1 MRRRKVKRYRQIL
14 AGFLAASLIVSSM
27 PANVQARSAYQEH
40 TYTQTASQVEDQENS
55 EYMAN
60 AVDDDKGI
68 AALSDTQNSEDY
80 NTEENGAD
88 IASTEENSSE
98 DASTEEPSTDI
109 SDTED
114 VSTEEPATETQDTED
129 ASTEETTTEAQD
141 GENQISDDADSQSD
155 ESNDAADIAAV
166 QSGTLTLDDLNGNK
180 FIETS
185 RDSITV
191 TSQEAM
197 VLVSNLKPEL
207 LDGKNININV
217 TGDVDLTKTVE
228 WNGNTYSYKSIG
240 DETHPFGKKLSAGG
254 AALKINN
261 AIFGVVTSDADVTA
275 TGIEWRGTDSSISIY
290 ADKYIFLDTK
300 THTISASITS
310 GGSEYTMGNFI
321 GTVSGKNGTLEVS
334 NLSYGDAQGT
344 VDQTSNAGLICNTL
358 ENGTIVLNNCA
369 LPTNSVAVTSTS
381 GHAGGLV
388 GYMGDGTG
396 LSIKLAAEQTIS
408 GMKVTSN
415 AGNAGGLAGYMGAGA
430 SFELENNLTLDSA
443 VITGYEKAGGIAGEG
458 ENVQLVSEGDA
469 QLNIDSITVKET
481 NKGLTYVGGA
491 FGYYTATSNQSFPE
505 WVKLGAQENKA
516 VKIET
521 VATDSFKYNSNEKG
535 NVAGGIFGQL
545 VLSNAKYTVT
555 RSALCI
561 NKEVDN
567 GNNLIQRLSY
577 GAFAGIVSKD
587 ADSKINSFIINS
599 SSDDEQCVV
608 NSIVG
613 QKNKSCYHGGL
624 VGKVDSGVYFEAQD
638 MAITVKNP
646 YADGDAL
653 GFGGVVGRVAKYGVV
668 KLGGN
673 ISLVTKGTNDPKI
686 WEGGGIA
693 GYTEAGSVI
702 EFSGTTDMSG
712 VYYTERYA
720 VGLLVGHQDN
730 SLIYARGDGNGDGW
744 TYKRVTRGEQLKDD
758 TGQYGDIDDIG
769 NYGQVIRLKANHNS
783 KKGLPVDLIT
793 MDPVTHK
800 VMVKQSTTSL
810 YDGSVIQ
817 IGGTEDFALLAIA
830 WQSHGYFSAWPDD
843 ITTDNWDNLY
853 SKNIKLSGDVD
864 LTGSGIYGLT
874 RDNSEDKKAYSGTFD
889 GEGHTIKLAIGEIYG
904 ERNGELKGSA
914 GEVCRHTHQGIFA
927 VASGATVR
935 DLTIDGVIN
944 VTAMGRDR
952 NAGSSDKSFYIGG
965 FAGEV
970 QGTSYVVAY
979 GVTVSESITVSSVST
994 AKKVT
999 SVNAGGLYGGITDT
1013 ATVKLGETNKI
1024 TSKTKLVVDD
1034 VPSFVQNCDYNNIY
1048 AGGVIGSL
1056 VGKAVIVNCYDV
1068 ELAGETKSGDNAT
1081 ILPAGGLIGSS
1092 FYGTAYNAINIYKV
1106 VVNNQNVTASGAK
1119 LTVSGGILGYI
1130 WADVKVV
1137 FDTPSSVGDY
1147 ALTIDDATLAAAN
1160 ATVGGLVYRS
1170 NGKWTVKDRGIN
1182 MSKASFTA
1190 KNLGLL
1196 LGHMDVDNDRPDVNK
1211 KALYLE
1217 FTENWSTAY
1226 SMGKVTVDGS
1236 PAVFDEFAAYTAA
1249 EAASITNN
1257 GTNGLISLATKD
1269 HARVATT
1276 GDINTY
1282 VNRTDYGQAHKT
1294 NGCSRYY
1301 YNLDQVIADTDTSRI
1316 LKTPNRLL
1324 EWSVYVYVPTN
1335 LKNLIFN
1342 ARKLDGT
1349 NPIGSDSA
1357 NSKAVLD
1364 MTGLSYYPIDVTGVA
1379 VTLKNADITF
1389 DNETI
1394 ESYDKDNKSTVG
1406 TTGEHSQHYM
1416 MHGGLFYNLTGV
1428 DTKDIES
1435 TVNNVTFA
1443 GTVGKVNGGS
1453 GALCCGT
1460 VLGIEGGSAV
1470 YKLTMDTVILD
1481 GIRVANM
1488 GSYAPVLINLTGS
1501 NTTLDL
1507 ANVKMSANG
1516 YDGSSA
1522 AGSSLIGNVGSD
1534 ASTQISIIFSKMT
1547 LPDTKYTSGGKGI
1560 FTRATFLESFQ
1571 YKRNGVGSGIYNFTK
1586 KEDWTGTTHSHNVTY
1601 GKEISNSLQYDGLQK
1616 WYYDKATYGNDK
1628 GLTTWSQDETVT
1640 NRHDFSG
1647 YLPYVATAYNEANR
1661 KFEIMVNQ
1669 RVSDLTDGCGTYG
1682 HPYELTATLDMTTV
1696 ADYIATAVPKDG
1708 WKIRVTA
1715 DQTAYHTGSDT
1726 GKDIVYMY
1734 DGTEW
1739 VQVKNTSASDDSST
1753 EDDTE
1758 DNWITVTDGKT
1769 LTNKVMHRYILS
1781 AYYDIQ
1787 GDSISHT
1794 ISAENFRGFGTQVYP
1809 FRGVITS
1816 THTDG
1821 ANVELSGASTANGFI
1836 PYSYGCVVRNV
1847 DIKYTGTGSKVTYNS
1862 SDIPKWNTSR
1872 TIAYY
1877 YTSGF
1882 WGGVIGC
1889 VMGGDNIIDNVRVD
1903 MAAGWKL
1910 TLDGN
1915 KNYLI
1920 QTGGYVGSVSGGGV
1934 IFRNMS
1940 GKKGL
1945 SDDHLAQGSTSGTDN
1960 VSVGGSATDKTAT
1973 SLYVNQYVGR
1983 VLDGYAFSEGCD
1995 IDNGTKTYKVNKL
2008 DTADTGSIVTTG
2020 STKGVYKT
2028 EIKTAQGLLIFSA
2041 IVNSGGAA
2049 GSSSAANL
2057 QGTLAYSGKTEADG
2071 HTTDLNFGNGIYG
2084 KVRNAT
2090 YEHIGQPVDA
2100 AEADFKVSVN
2110 DDTKTPGCSK
2120 IVDQAFDLDKST
2132 NAPYLVTKYS
2142 NPATFYVSGGRLTN
2156 VYETFRVALELTGET
2171 DYDMRTYGNG
2181 YQGISGRYISNA
2193 TNIGGGTAYE
2203 LMFCKPLLYGF
2214 NGNGHAIMTN
2224 MRIKEYE
2231 DDDYH
2236 GVSFG
2241 GAFNLLRT
2249 MKSTYGDGVDGERY
2263 LVQNIAIRNT
2273 TVTMG
2278 YYSAAGSA
2286 VDSASNINNNQ
2297 GKLCVS
2303 VGGFAGNT
2311 AQNSIDGKNSDTTAQ
2326 NASYVIYRYDIK
2338 DSVIEGPNAAGGF
2351 MGATGM
2357 GDSYI
2362 LGGIGLLYNATSSSW
2377 SWNSFGANLVDCT
2390 YDNIQVTAGYYAG
2403 GFVGYMSN
2411 SSTEYNKYDSR
2422 LVKSSL
2428 SVTDAKYSTVGR
2440 DSVFTARLL
2449 QQFNSINSSAAGGVA
2464 GGSAINFYVNDPEFA
2479 IHSGKVYTNA
2489 DKKLQQAVFENIT
2502 VSSKQNSAAVVGHIE
2517 GSDCKIYDV
2526 SVKNMGT
2533 SDDAT
2538 ISGSAHAGGV
2548 VGYIKLENSSKTF
2561 LIKDCNADMIKTK
2574 DATVGSGGILGGF
2587 GNCSEKTKLRITN
2600 CQVTDSYIKCA
2611 GSDCSTGGIVGHLQG
2626 KDGGTSYF
2634 VIESCTVNGCDIG
2647 QNTWSGWDGGLAGSM
2662 AWRVGQSVYIYD
2674 CTVKDTNVRG
2684 KDVGGLICSVNGTM
2698 YCSNVLLDKVTVT
2711 GGKAGAFVDAAG
2723 ADDDHYKGLYVDGL
2737 SIKNSNVKN
2746 AAYNINSFKLGTKG
2760 YIAFADYT
2768 DAIKLADTT
2777 GSDAGV
2783 LLDVDTVAEPYVVTS
2798 PKSTFAVR
2806 STADA
2811 SEENLHGDG
2820 AVWTGM
2826 SGKYVT
2832 TAQKIFDDVSNPE
2845 TGLFAYTMTG
2855 VSEFDFTGK
2864 VKTYNE
2870 NQSVNAATDFPVLQV
2885 SGGDTSSI
2893 SDYLDILTN
2902 GGYSNAVKCNPASAG
2917 DTTHVTASTAIYEY
2931 DSENR
2936 TFVKKDGTPAL
2947 RVSGNGTNAMEFKAS
2962 TDFDNDR
2969 GRFTLLTVTWNSD
2982 GEHKYSVQIPII
2994 VRRVL
2999 EIDFIATLGYGTH
3012 FRNLDYDNFT
3022 DHILDSFGNPMTGYL
3037 TYVYNSALGKKV
3049 TYGWQNYVDGGGD
3062 MTLGIDKKVKFST
3075 QLPVGTQLTL
3085 VDCQDPNRTSY
3096 YYTIEDSSE
3105 NTISMSKF
3113 KQSDDETAFGEENIG
3128 KAIGAKVDKADDG
3141 TFIQVDENGKPVGA
3155 TDDGEFTKPSI
3166 YIEGNYYRMA
3176 ETGEDTYQHYSVT
3189 VDEDNAKENYYLVIT
3204 MPKTDGISA
3213 VNGWLGTEVEV
3224 SIPHNV
3230 NYMLRNM
3237 KDTDPHSNSASTYQI
3252 SDGYQQKL
3260 TETLEGEANSKAL
3273 STSDSIIKISVRDE
3287 ITFPNNQV
3295 YNLNDKLYQRFEG
3308 SLQTVVRDS
3317 DGNDKISY
3325 EQFPSGTTGKVRFY
3339 VYTIGDD
3346 GPSYYSYDGEQ
3357 NAWNPEG
3364 NIKTAA
3370 LEYTWISTGGNMEL
3384 TFSTDGTLKNA
3395 VSLSGFRDKVKTG
3408 DTGNTTFYVEA
3419 VLDASIP
3426 PVGLDVIP
3434 VSTLVNGVPQNY
3446 AKLNYVARLSTEKTS
3461 LTYSSTKDTLTDT
3474 KVRYYQEDVKGAEL
3488 VYEADDIDQLGI
3500 NLLDLVNNLDKDK
3513 KNAIIGTTARFDLSA
3528 MQNMDSVLRNSS
3540 GIRFEL
3546 TLSRKS
3552 TDSGSEESYDGALA
3566 DAEKYMN
3573 MKLISTDSGT
3583 VTCNNGTWTWT
3594 IPSMTYV
3601 ENGKLKTSSVFD
3613 GSAFTQAIN
3622 LFVDVSNIEDSDIEH
3637 FYSNYKVELKAEI
3650 LGANGDSEVSDTD
3663 NIIYTLT
3670 KIKPEFAD
3678 KTGN

>member
-1 MRRRKVKRYRQIL
+1 MKRYRQIL

-40 TYTQTASQVEDQENS
+40 TYTQTASQVENQDNS
-55 EYMAN
+55 EYMTN
-60 AVDDDKGI
+60 AVDDD
-68 AALSDTQNSEDY
+68 NS
-80 NTEENGAD
+80 EENGTD
-88 IASTEENSSE
+88 ITSTEENTSE
-98 DASTEEPSTDI
+98 DVITEEPSTDI

-114 VSTEEPATETQDTED
+114 VSTEDATTETQDTED
-129 ASTEETTTEAQD
+129 PISDDMDNQN
-141 GENQISDDADSQSD
+141 GESDDADSQSGASD
-155 ESNDAADIAAV
+155 DVADIAAS
-166 QSGTLTLDDLNGNK
+166 QTGTLTLDDLTENTA
-180 FIETS
+180 IEITS
-185 RDSITV
+185 DSITA

-197 VLVSNLKPEL
+197 VLVSNLKPEIL
-207 LDGKNININV
+207 AEKNINIKLA
-217 TGDVDLTKTVE
+217 GDADLTKTVE

-254 AALKINN
+254 AALKINST
-261 AIFGVVTSDADVTA
+261 IFGVVTSDADVTA
-275 TGIEWRGTDSSISIY
+275 NSIEWRGTDSSISVY
-290 ADKYIFLDTK
+290 ADEYIFLDAE
-300 THTISASITS
+300 THTISVPITS
-310 GGSEYTMGNFI
+310 GGSDYTMGNFI
-321 GTVSGKNGTLEVS
+321 GTVSGKNGILEVS
-334 NLSYGDAQGT
+334 NLNYGAANGI
-344 VDQTSNAGLICNTL
+344 VEQTSHAGLICNTL
-358 ENGTIVLNNCA
+358 QSGSIVVNNCT
-369 LPTNSVAVTSTS
+369 LPTNSVEITSAT

-388 GYMGDGTG
+388 GYMAAGTG

-408 GMKVTSN
+408 GMNVTSN
-415 AGNAGGLAGYMGAGA
+415 VSNAGGLVGQMDKGA
-430 SFELENNLTLDSA
+430 SLELDGKLTLSKP
-443 VITGYEKAGGIAGEG
+443 VIQGEDNVGGIAGCAADVVFVNTTG
-458 ENVQLVSEGDA
+458 SKVNINGAKVS
-469 QLNIDSITVKET
+469 S
-481 NKGLTYVGGA
+481 NKIGGYTGGA
-491 FGYYTATSNQSFPE
+491 FGTYNASETAEYPDWIYIGDSDANRVLLKTSGGAGNQKESGGSVSGGVFGKLSLSGGAAYTLKGTALYVDRDAT
-505 WVKLGAQENKA
+505 
-516 VKIET
+516 ET
-521 VATDSFKYNSNEKG
+521 NGGVGTSY
-535 NVAGGIFGQL
+535 GGI
-545 VLSNAKYTVT
+545 
-555 RSALCI
+555 
-561 NKEVDN
+561 
-567 GNNLIQRLSY
+567 
-577 GAFAGIVSKD
+577 AGIVTQTSG
-587 ADSKINSFIINS
+587 SGNSLIIDTAVS
-599 SSDDEQCVV
+599 GKQFKV
-608 NSIVG
+608 NSRANAD
-613 QKNKSCYHGGL
+613 KKTYFYGGII
-624 VGKVDSGVYFEAQD
+624 GKIESDVYVQVANVDIYVYNPFGSG
-638 MAITVKNP
+638 
-646 YADGDAL
+646 DGI
-653 GFGGVVGRVAKYGVV
+653 GFGGVAGRVCSNSVLKVMGEVSLTTDCYYGKYD
-668 KLGGN
+668 K
-673 ISLVTKGTNDPKI
+673 KI

-693 GYTEAGSVI
+693 GWTEPGSAI
-702 EFSGTTDMSG
+702 ELSGTTDMSG
-712 VYYTERYA
+712 VYYTDRYT
-720 VGLLVGHQDN
+720 VGLLVGCQKN

-744 TYKRVTRGEQLKDD
+744 KYIRVKRGDQLKDD
-758 TGQYGDIDDIG
+758 ANLHGDIDDIG
-769 NYGQVIRLKANHNS
+769 NYGQVIRLKAS
-783 KKGLPVDLIT
+783 EDGAGLPDDLIS

-800 VMVKQSTTSL
+800 VTVKQSTTSL
-810 YDGSVIQ
+810 YSDGVLQ

-830 WQSHGYFSAWPDD
+830 WQSQGYFSAWSD
-843 ITTDNWDNLY
+843 ITTSTWSELY
-853 SKNIKLSGDVD
+853 KKDIKLSGDVD

-874 RDNSEDKKAYSGTFD
+874 RDNADDGNVYSGIFD
-889 GEGHTIKLAIGEIYG
+889 GAGHTITLAIGELYG
-904 ERNGELKGSA
+904 YRGDAPAEKGSA

-927 VASGATVR
+927 VANGATVK
-935 DLTIDGVIN
+935 DLTIAGSIN
-944 VTAMGRDR
+944 VNAMGRDR
-952 NAGSSDKSFYIGG
+952 NVGDTKLKFYIGG

-970 QGTSYVVAY
+970 KGKTAVKADK
-979 GVTVSESITVSSVST
+979 VTLAEEITVSSVST
-994 AKKVT
+994 NRKVE
-999 SVNAGGLYGGITDT
+999 SVNAGGLYGGITDKL
-1013 ATVKLGETNKI
+1013 TVELGKDTGI
-1024 TSKTKLVVDD
+1024 VSKAVLCVAD
-1034 VPSFVQNCDYNNIY
+1034 VPTDVEQCDYNNIY
-1048 AGGVIGSL
+1048 AGGIIGSL
-1056 VGKAVIVNCYDV
+1056 VGDDKAVTVNCHNV
-1068 ELAGETKSGDNAT
+1068 KLAGETKSGDIAT

-1092 FYGTAYNAINIYKV
+1092 FYGTDYNTINIDKV
-1106 VVNNQNVTASGAK
+1106 VVDGQKVTASGENLK
-1119 LTVSGGILGYI
+1119 VSGGLLGYI

-1137 FDTPSSVGDY
+1137 FDTPSSAGEY

-1170 NGKWTVKDRGIN
+1170 NGKWTVNDRGIN

-1196 LGHMDVDNDRPDVNK
+1196 IGHMDVDNDRPDVNK

-1226 SMGKVTVDGS
+1226 SMGKVTVGGS
-1236 PAVFDEFAAYTAA
+1236 PAVFDEFAAYTASD
-1249 EAASITNN
+1249 AASITNN
-1257 GTNGLISLATKD
+1257 GTNGLISLATEGHKG
-1269 HARVATT
+1269 VATI
-1276 GDINTY
+1276 GEINTY
-1282 VNRTDYGQAHKT
+1282 VNRTEYGQSHKT

-1301 YNLDQVIADTDTSRI
+1301 YNLDQVITGESTPWI
-1316 LKTPNRLL
+1316 LNTPSRLL
-1324 EWSVYVYVPTN
+1324 EWSVYMYVPSN
-1335 LKNLIFN
+1335 LKGLMFSGRNLYN
-1342 ARKLDGT
+1342 N
-1349 NPIGSDSA
+1349 NPIGSYSA
-1357 NSKAVLD
+1357 NTKAVLD

-1379 VTLKNADITF
+1379 VTLKNADVTF
-1389 DNETI
+1389 DNERI
-1394 ESYDKDNKSTVG
+1394 ESYDTDNKSTVG
-1406 TTGEHSQHYM
+1406 KSDDHSQHYM

-1435 TVNNVTFA
+1435 TVNNVTFV
-1443 GTVGKVNGGS
+1443 GTVGMVNGGS

-1460 VLGIEGGSAV
+1460 VLGIDGGSAV

-1481 GIRVANM
+1481 GIRVADM
-1488 GSYAPVLINLTGS
+1488 GSYAPVLINLAGS

-1507 ANVKMSANG
+1507 ANVKVSANG
-1516 YDGSSA
+1516 YNGSNA
-1522 AGSSLIGNVGSD
+1522 AGSSLIGSVGSD
-1534 ASTQISIIFSKMT
+1534 ASTQISVIFSKMT
-1547 LPDTKYTSGGKGI
+1547 LPDKKYTSGGEGI

-1628 GLTTWSQDETVT
+1628 GLTTWSQDENVT

-1647 YLPYVATAYNEANR
+1647 YLPYVATAYNEDDR
-1661 KFEIMVNQ
+1661 TFEIMVNQ
-1669 RVSDLTDGCGTYG
+1669 RVSDLTEGCGTYG

-1715 DQTAYHTGSDT
+1715 AQTTYHTESGTGNDT
-1726 GKDIVYMY
+1726 VYMY
-1734 DGTEW
+1734 NGTEW
-1739 VQVKNTSASDDSST
+1739 VEVENTSSTGDTSSA
-1753 EDDTE
+1753 DDTD
-1758 DNWITVTDGKT
+1758 DNWTEVSDGKT

-1787 GDSISHT
+1787 GDSTHT
-1794 ISAENFRGFGTQVYP
+1794 ISVENFRGFGTQVYP

-1816 THTDG
+1816 TYTDG
-1821 ANVELSGASTANGFI
+1821 ATVELSGASTANGFI

-1847 DIKYTGTGSKVTYNS
+1847 DIKYTGTGSKVTYDS
-1862 SDIPKWNTSR
+1862 SDIPTWSTNR
-1872 TIAYY
+1872 TVAYY

-1882 WGGVIGC
+1882 WGGVMGC
-1889 VMGGDNIIDNVRVD
+1889 VMGGDNIIDNVSVD
-1903 MAAGWKL
+1903 MADGWKL
-1910 TLDGN
+1910 TLDGK

-1934 IFRNMS
+1934 IFRDMS
-1940 GKKGL
+1940 GKSGL
-1945 SDDHLAQGSTSGTDN
+1945 SDDHLAQGSTSGTYP
-1960 VSVGGSATDKTAT
+1960 VSVGGSATDTTAT
-1973 SLYVNQYVGR
+1973 SLYVNPYVGR
-1983 VLDGYAFSEGCD
+1983 VLDGYAFSEDCD

-2008 DTADTGSIVTTG
+2008 DTMDTESIVTTG

-2049 GSSSAANL
+2049 GSCSTGNL
-2057 QGTLAYSGKTEADG
+2057 QGTLAYSGKIETDG
-2071 HTTDLNFGNGIYG
+2071 NTTDLNFGNGIYG

-2090 YEHIGQPVDA
+2090 YEHIGQSADV
-2100 AEADFKVSVN
+2100 AEADFNISVN

-2120 IVDQAFDLDKST
+2120 IVDQASELDKST

-2142 NPATFYVSGGRLTN
+2142 NPATFYVSGGKLTN
-2156 VYETFRVALELTGET
+2156 VFETFRVAIELTGDSDY
-2171 DYDMRTYGNG
+2171 DYDMSSYGNG

-2193 TNIGGGTAYE
+2193 TNIGSASGEFMY
-2203 LMFCKPLLYGF
+2203 CKPLLYGF
-2214 NGNGHAIMTN
+2214 NGNDHAIIADMQ
-2224 MRIKEYE
+2224 IKEYA

-2241 GAFNLLRT
+2241 GVFNLLRT
-2249 MKSTYGDGVDGERY
+2249 TSSTYGDADEGSKY
-2263 LVQNIAIRNT
+2263 LVQNLAIKDT
-2273 TVTMG
+2273 AVTMR
-2278 YYSAAGSA
+2278 YYNAAGTV
-2286 VDSASNINNNQ
+2286 VDSASNLSDNI

-2311 AQNSIDGKNSDTTAQ
+2311 AQNKLNGNDATTAQ

-2351 MGATGM
+2351 MGSTAM
-2357 GDSYI
+2357 GDSWI
-2362 LGGIGLLYNATSSSW
+2362 VGGIGLLLNATSVYHD
-2377 SWNSFGANLVDCT
+2377 WNSFGTNLVNCT
-2390 YDNIQVTAGYYAG
+2390 YDNIRVTGGYYAG
-2403 GFVGYMSN
+2403 GFVGFMSN
-2411 SSTEYNKYDSR
+2411 SSISYGYGSR

-2428 SVTDAKYSTVGR
+2428 SVTDARYSTVGKN
-2440 DSVFTARLL
+2440 SVFTARLL
-2449 QQFNSINSSAAGGVA
+2449 NGSSNSAAGGVV
-2464 GGSAINFYVNDPEFA
+2464 GGSAVNFYVNDPEFA
-2479 IHSGKVYTNA
+2479 IHSGTVYTNEG
-2489 DKKLQQAVFENIT
+2489 KELQKAVFENIT

-2517 GSDCKIYDV
+2517 LSDCDIYGV
-2526 SVKNMGT
+2526 SVKNTGT
-2533 SDDAT
+2533 SDTIT
-2538 ISGSAHAGGV
+2538 ISGDANAGGV
-2548 VGYIKLENSSKTF
+2548 VGYIRLENTSKTMM
-2561 LIKDCNADMIKTK
+2561 IQGCSADNIKTRG
-2574 DATVGSGGILGGF
+2574 ATVGSGGILGGF
-2587 GNCSEKTKLRITN
+2587 GNSVETTRMTISN
-2600 CQVTDSYIKCA
+2600 CQVTNSDIKDS
-2611 GSDCSTGGIVGHLQG
+2611 GQGCSSGGIVGNIQG
-2626 KDGGTSYF
+2626 KDKATSLF
-2634 VIESCTVNGCDIG
+2634 QIDTCTVSGCDIG
-2647 QNTWSGWDGGLAGSM
+2647 SSNTTGWNSGLAGSM
-2662 AWRVGQSVYIYD
+2662 SWRIGQIIYIYD
-2674 CTVKDTNVRG
+2674 CTVKDTSVRG
-2684 KDVGGLICSVNGTM
+2684 MDAGGLICSVTGTM

-2711 GGKAGAFVDAAG
+2711 GGNAGAFADAAG
-2723 ADDDHYKGLYVDGL
+2723 SDDSHYKGLYVDGL
-2737 SIKNSNVKN
+2737 SIKNSNLKN
-2746 AAYNINSFKLGTKG
+2746 IVCNIGSFKLGTNG

-2768 DAIKLADTT
+2768 NSVKNAETT
-2777 GSDAGV
+2777 GFNAET
-2783 LLDVDTVAEPYVVTS
+2783 LLDIDSVADPYVVTS

-2811 SEENLHGDG
+2811 EEDKLHGDG
-2820 AVWTGM
+2820 AVWTGT
-2826 SGKYVT
+2826 SGNYVT
-2832 TAQKIFDDVSNPE
+2832 TAEKIMGDGSSPAA
-2845 TGLFAYTMTG
+2845 GLFAYTMTG

-2917 DTTHVTASTAIYEY
+2917 DTSHVTASTAIYEY
-2931 DSENR
+2931 DSDNK

-3012 FRNLDYDNFT
+3012 FRNLDYDNFA

-3085 VDCQDPNRTSY
+3085 VDCQDANRTSY

-3113 KQSDDETAFGEENIG
+3113 KQSDGKTEFGEENIG
-3128 KAIGAKVDKADDG
+3128 KAIGTKVSEANDG
-3141 TFIQVDENGKPVGA
+3141 IFIQVDDSGKPVGA
-3155 TDDGEFTKPSI
+3155 TDDGEYAKPSV
-3166 YIEGNYYRMA
+3166 YIEGKYYRLA
-3176 ETGEDTYQHYSVT
+3176 ESGEDGYQYYSVT
-3189 VDEDNAKENYYLVIT
+3189 VDEDNAKENYYLVVT
-3204 MPKTDGISA
+3204 MPKTDDISA

-3260 TETLEGEANSKAL
+3260 TETLEGEAKSKAL
-3273 STSDSIIKISVRDE
+3273 STSDSTIKVSVRDE

-3295 YNLNDKLYQRFEG
+3295 YNTNDKLYQRFEG
-3308 SLQTVVRDS
+3308 SLQTVVKDS
-3317 DGNDKISY
+3317 EGNDKISY

-3339 VYTIGDD
+3339 VYTIGDN
-3346 GPSYYSYDGEQ
+3346 GTSYYSYDGEQ
-3357 NAWNPEG
+3357 DAWNLEG
-3364 NIKTAA
+3364 NTKTPA
-3370 LEYTWISTGGNMEL
+3370 LEYTWISTGGNMDL
-3384 TFSTDGTLKNA
+3384 LFSTDGTLKNA
-3395 VSLSGFRDKVKTG
+3395 VSLSGLRDKVKTG
-3408 DTGNTTFYVEA
+3408 DKGNTTFYVEA

-3434 VSTLVNGVPQNY
+3434 VSTLVNDTPQNY

-3461 LTYSSTKDTLTDT
+3461 LTYSSNKATLTDT
-3474 KVRYYQEDVKGAEL
+3474 KVKYYQEDVKGAEL

-3500 NLLDLVNNLDKDK
+3500 NLLDLENNLDKDK

-3552 TDSGSEESYDGALA
+3552 TVNGREESYDGALA

-3573 MKLISTDSGT
+3573 VKLISTDSGT

-3594 IPSMTYV
+3594 IPTSTYV

-3622 LFVDVSNIEDSDIEH
+3622 LFVDVSNIEDNDIEH
-3637 FYSNYKVELKAEI
+3637 FYSNYRVELKAEI
-3650 LGANGDSEVSDTD
+3650 LDADGKSEVSDDD

-3670 KIKPEFAD
+3670 KIKPEFVD